1 MQIKAT
7 NLTKTSLELVV
18 NATEVELTPIKSQVL
33 SHLKDSVKVPG
44 FRAGHVPSEIVE
56 KNIDPNVLQ
65 SEFLEHAIEQ
75 LYFSAAQTKALRPV
89 SQPKISLTKFVPYSE
104 LEFKATIDVI
114 GDIKLPDYKKI
125 KLVKTP
131 INITAKD
138 INEVIKSLQTRLADK
153 SDVDRVAK
161 NGDQVWIDFKG
172 IDDKGLPVQ
181 GADGKDYPL
190 QLGSGNFIP
199 GFEDNLIG
207 LKANDEKTFELTFP
221 KDYGVKAL
229 ANRKVTFNVTVSKV
243 QEVSIPKVDDSFAAK
258 AGPFK
263 TLTELKADIKKQLK
277 HERQHEADRNYESE
291 LVKKISDKS
300 TVDIPEALIEE
311 NIERLMQD
319 LRQNLTYRG
328 MTIQEYL
335 DAEGMTE
342 DEYKTKVVKPQA
354 SERVKA
360 SLVLSEIAEREKL
373 DVTAEELEVRMQIL
387 KGQYKDQAMQAEL
400 DKPEARRDIAS
411 RILTEKTLE
420 KLTSYNNTK

>member
-18 NATEVELTPIKSQVL
+18 SATEVELQPLKNQVL
-33 SHLKDSVKVPG
+33 THLKNSVKVPG
-44 FRAGHVPSEIVE
+44 FRAGHVPPEIVE
-56 KNIDPNVLQ
+56 KNIDPNTLQ

-89 SQPKISLTKFVPYSE
+89 SQPKISLTKFVPYKE
-104 LEFKATIDVI
+104 LEFKATVDII

-125 KLVKTP
+125 KLDKSA
-131 INITAKD
+131 ISITAKD
-138 INEVIKSLQTRLADK
+138 VDEVIKSLQTRLADK
-153 SDVDRVAK
+153 KDVDRAAK
-161 NGDQVWIDFKG
+161 SGDQVWIDFKG

-181 GADGKDYPL
+181 GAEGKDYPL

-243 QEVSIPKVDDSFAAK
+243 QETAEPKVDDSFAAK

-263 TLTELKADIKKQLK
+263 TLAELKSDIKKQLT

-291 LVKKISDKS
+291 LVKKISDKA
-300 TVDIPEALIEE
+300 TVDIPEALIDE

-335 DAEGMTE
+335 DTEGMTE
-342 DEYKTKVVKPQA
+342 DEYKTKVVLPQA
-354 SERVKA
+354 TERVKA

-373 DVTAEELEVRMQIL
+373 DVTPEELEVRMQIL

-411 RILTEKTLE
+411 RILTEKTLA
-420 KLTSYNNTK
+420 KLTNYAK